1 MKSSLGGKKITAGG
15 ATEQEWATGN
25 FVSNGS
31 QSAIQSNIE
40 HWLAV
45 RTALNEK
52 IEVYYI

>member
-1 MKSSLGGKKITAGG
+1 MKSSLGGKTITEGG

-31 QSAIQSNIE
+31 QSAIQRNIE